1 MNKTEMLNKFSTND
15 EERLLLARLLDKLT
29 LADMRDIPAYTGFLS
44 PKEQVLSEMLINA
57 CKVRKYIFYGGYDG
71 AERNIC
77 VFLPQWQEPQDWIS
91 SEYCPL
97 RVLRCFW
104 PKEIELT
111 HRDFL
116 GAVLGLGID
125 REKIGDI
132 LVRDDKCDIIM
143 LEDVAEYLQYNLLK
157 VGRAHVK
164 SEEIPSDSLCLPQ
177 KRTKIIKD
185 TVNSLRLDAV
195 AASGFSLARAKA
207 AQLISAGRVQ
217 LNHLECIK
225 PDRTVS
231 AGDVISCKGYGK
243 FILKQE
249 AGTTKKGRIIIEIE
263 RYI

>member
-1 MNKTEMLNKFSTND
+1 MNKTEMLNKFSANND
-15 EERLLLARLLDKLT
+15 ERLLLARLLDKLT
-29 LADMRDIPAYTGFLS
+29 LAEMRDIPSYTGFLS
-44 PKEQVLSEMLINA
+44 PKEQALSAIMINA
-57 CKVRKYIFYGGYDG
+57 CKARKYIFYGGYDES
-71 AERNIC
+71 ERNIC
-77 VFLPQWQEPQDWIS
+77 VFLPQWQEAQDWIS
-91 SEYCPL
+91 SENCPL

-104 PKEIELT
+104 PKELDLT

-116 GAVLGLGID
+116 GAVLGLGIE

-132 LVRDDKCDIIM
+132 LVSDGKCDIIM

-157 VGRAHVK
+157 VGRTHIK
-164 SEEIPSDSLCLPQ
+164 SEEISSDRLCLPQ
-177 KRTKIIKD
+177 KHTKIIKD

-207 AQLISAGRVQ
+207 VQLISAGRVQ

-249 AGTTKKGRIIIEIE
+249 AGTSKKGRIIIEIE